1 MRLAQERAPS
11 PGRKGNYCKNALLT
25 KRDLAL
31 KDFDYTKNVLLVDKE
46 LNRTEGR
53 AKWGGEWAK
62 GKHKIEIS

>member
-31 KDFDYTKNVLLVDKE
+31 KDFDLQEDECFARRQGTAP
-46 LNRTEGR
+46 NRGQG
-53 AKWGGEWAK
+53 KVGGEGGRLAYN
-62 GKHKIEIS
+62 